1 MQDYLI
7 EVHQFCDPILI
18 AAVKATGNILAQKFL
33 GDVKFWLHFL
43 GVFNLIF
50 FGLSILMFEYII
62 ESE

>member
-1 MQDYLI
+1 MQDIII
-7 EVHQFCDPILI
+7 EIHQLCNPILI
-18 AAVKATGNILAQKFL
+18 AAIEATGNILAQKSL

-50 FGLSILMFEYII
+50 FDLSILMFEYII